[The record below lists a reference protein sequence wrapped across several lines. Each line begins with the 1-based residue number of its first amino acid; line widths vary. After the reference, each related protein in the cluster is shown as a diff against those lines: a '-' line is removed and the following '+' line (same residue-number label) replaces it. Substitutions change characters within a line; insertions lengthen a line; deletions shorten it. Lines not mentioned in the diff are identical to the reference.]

1 MFSKTVLFSA
11 LALFSSTLAAPA
23 LDSHEG
29 HSHVSYSRDQAA
41 VRDWHQDPNSET
53 AQLFKRAPGT
63 PGSPGEFDQLL
74 PLIYLLVT
82 GTNLY
87 SSSALLNLQI
97 ACLFPKIEWQ
107 AAYPAPGTTPPTSG
121 LPKAWLDR
129 LYSVTNSS
137 TFPKFGPTQPNNGYP
152 TYANGLTG
160 TSPEVCSFTYECV
173 SDEDLVNAPDG
184 VLGVSP
190 LR

>member
-41 VRDWHQDPNSET
+41 IRDWHQDPSSET

-63 PGSPGEFDQLL
+63 PGSPGEFDQL
-74 PLIYLLVT
+74 PAPIYIFSYAHTSIYKFGFAETAVGSFLE
-82 GTNLY
+82 
-87 SSSALLNLQI
+87 
-97 ACLFPKIEWQ
+97 IEWQ

-121 LPKAWLDR
+121 IPKAWLDR

-184 VLGVSP
+184 VLGVS
-190 LR
+190 